1 MIAIGPLNIRLDLL
15 VFMVS
20 LLILY
25 IGFKKIGLTEKE
37 RDAVLGTWFIGFLA
51 WKGSAIVIGLI
62 TTGSLSLALYATG
75 GNWSVAIAVLAIFLF
90 VFRLNQQLYGYWALS
105 GLVLWLGVTLAVPR
119 YASLPLIASPQP
131 LHFYMAGLIVLLI
144 ITTWRWMR
152 TPSLGLLIW
161 TMAGALAIWLAS
173 TYVTTTL
180 NLAWLVLFAGLV
192 GFAVYFARPSRRVVQ
207 YGLGVLVFL
216 AVVNASLPDETKT
229 LDSNATEAT
238 GLNIGQVPP
247 NFELRRTDG
256 STFRLEELRG
266 QRVVINFWASWCPPC
281 RAEMPDMAAFARS
294 TDEVTI
300 VAVNTTTSERDVN
313 DARDF
318 VAPYEDAFEVVY
330 DEDGAVANGY
340 RIQAMPT
347 TYVLDENGVILA
359 KQFGAIDKAWL
370 DARTK

>member
-20 LLILY
+20 LLVLY

-37 RDAVLGTWFIGFLA
+37 RDAVLGTWFAGFLA

-62 TTGSLSLALYATG
+62 STGSLSLALYATG
-75 GNWSVAIAVLAIFLF
+75 GNWSVAIAALVIGLF
-90 VFRLNQQLYGYWALS
+90 VFRLNKRLYGYWTLS
-105 GLVLWLGVTLAVPR
+105 GLVLWLGVTLTVPR

-131 LHFYMAGLIVLLI
+131 LHLYTAGLIILLI
-144 ITTWRWMR
+144 ILTWRWMR
-152 TPSLGLLIW
+152 TPSLGLLVW
-161 TMAGALAIWLAS
+161 TAVGASAIWLAG

-180 NLAWLVLFAGLV
+180 NLSWLVPFTALTAL
-192 GFAVYFARPSRRVVQ
+192 AVYLARPSRHVVQ
-207 YGLGVLVFL
+207 YGLAALVLL

-229 LDSNATEAT
+229 LDSNTTEAT

-256 STFRLEELRG
+256 STFRLEDLRG

-281 RAEMPDMAAFARS
+281 RAEMPDMATFARS

-300 VAVNTTTSERDVN
+300 VAVNTTTSERDVM
-313 DARDF
+313 DAQTF

-347 TYVLDENGVILA
+347 TYVLDESGVITA

-370 DARTK
+370 DARTR